1 METAW
6 LLAALLSALLHAAW
20 NAAIKANASPPEA
33 MAAQMTA
40 AAVIGAVGLLF
51 TGLPP
56 PAAWPWIACS
66 TAMNMVVVTATL
78 RAYEQGG
85 FGTVYPIA
93 RATSVLGVAAAAP
106 LVLGEVIGPWAM
118 LGIGCVAGALLL
130 LAREASG
137 HAGPAA
143 HGGPGAHPHAGLPR
157 AALGWTLTAGVFT
170 AAYVFSDA
178 HGVRAAGSP
187 WAYGFAVS
195 ISNAAAMGW
204 RQRALGNPWALLV
217 RQARTGVPAGAVAM
231 VSYALILWVYTRA
244 PIAPASALR
253 DTSAVF
259 AMLIAVLWL
268 KEPMP
273 PRRLAIV
280 ALALA
285 GVPLMR
291 LG

>member
-40 AAVIGAVGLLF
+40 AAAISAVGLLF

-130 LAREASG
+130 LAREASRRT
-137 HAGPAA
+137 AA
-143 HGGPGAHPHAGLPR
+143 SPHAALPR
-157 AALGWTLTAGVFT
+157 AALGWTLTAGAFT

-195 ISNAAAMGW
+195 ITNAVAMGW
-204 RQRALGNPWALLV
+204 RQRALGSPWVLLV
-217 RQARTGVPAGAVAM
+217 RQARTGMPAGAVAM

-268 KEPMP
+268 KEPLP